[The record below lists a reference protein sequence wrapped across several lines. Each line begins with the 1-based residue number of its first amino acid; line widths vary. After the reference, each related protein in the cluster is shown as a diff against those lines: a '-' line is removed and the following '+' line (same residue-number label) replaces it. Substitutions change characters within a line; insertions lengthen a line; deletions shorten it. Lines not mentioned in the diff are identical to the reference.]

1 MQPHFICTTV
11 ETQRD
16 FLDVN
21 YKITF
26 PKSAMWVFCELA
38 GGVACI
44 VGAAQGVGD
53 YLLPC
58 GIVLLIMGIWGLG
71 WPYARAILGY
81 RRALKTYGGAMRP
94 STVTFGEKIV
104 NDTPNG
110 IMTMPYEAV
119 KNIHFLKN
127 SFVIED
133 TNGVGI
139 IVSKNGFTDAS
150 YMDCVNFL
158 CEQCSNLEL

>member
-1 MQPHFICTTV
+1 MEPQFVCTTR

-21 YKITF
+21 YQITF
-26 PKSAMWVFCELA
+26 PKNAMWVFCELA
-38 GGVACI
+38 GGIACI
-44 VGAAQGVGD
+44 IGAAKGVGN

-58 GIVLLIMGIWGLG
+58 GIFLLAMGIWGLA
-71 WPYARAILGY
+71 WPYIRAVTGY
-81 RRALKTYGGAMRP
+81 RRALKTYGGEMRP
-94 STVTFGEKIV
+94 CTVTFGEKIV
-104 NDTPNG
+104 NDTPHG

-119 KNIHFLKN
+119 KTIHFLKY

-133 TNGVGI
+133 QQGVGI
-139 IVSKNGFTDAS
+139 LCSKDGFGDAS

-158 CEQCSNLEL
+158 CEQCPNLEL

>member
-1 MQPHFICTTV
+1 MQPQFICTTV

-21 YKITF
+21 YKIPI
-26 PKSAMWVFCELA
+26 PKSAMRVFCELA

-44 VGAAQGVGD
+44 VGAAKGVGN

-58 GIVLLIMGIWGLG
+58 GIVLLLMGIWGLT
-71 WPYARAILGY
+71 WPYVRAILGY
-81 RRALKTYGGAMRP
+81 RKALQAYGRAMQP
-94 STVTFGEKIV
+94 STVTFGENIV

-110 IMTMPYEAV
+110 ILTIPYEAV
-119 KNIHFLKN
+119 KKIHFLKN

-133 TNGVGI
+133 ANGVGI
-139 IVSKNGFTDAS
+139 LVSKNGFTDAS
-150 YMDCVNFL
+150 YMDCVNYL
-158 CEQCSNLEL
+158 CEQCPNLEL